1 MHLGCRKLSRKLEI
15 FSKSNFTK
23 HRDNQEQKSLRLP
36 SFTPS
41 SPISRLKH
49 RCGLVQIPSSTFSTL
64 ILGKG
69 SPENSFFTF
78 SLTIF
83 APDCSFYVS
92 FWFLIL
98 KVSSNSLQRE
108 LQRECGNDISK
119 RKLQIQKKAVLKKEN
134 TFVS

>member
-1 MHLGCRKLSRKLEI
+1 MLGVFLHAPYQGARHDFKVKIYIGSVCSKNCMHLGCRKLSRKLEI

-98 KVSSNSLQRE
+98 KVSSNSL
-108 LQRECGNDISK
+108 
-119 RKLQIQKKAVLKKEN
+119 
-134 TFVS
+134 